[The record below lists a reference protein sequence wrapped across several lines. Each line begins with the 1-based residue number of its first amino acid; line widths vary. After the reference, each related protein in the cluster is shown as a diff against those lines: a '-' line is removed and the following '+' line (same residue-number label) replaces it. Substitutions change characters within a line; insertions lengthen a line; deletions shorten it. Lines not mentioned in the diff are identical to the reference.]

1 MRRPGVGYR
10 PGRRRWE
17 ADPSL
22 SRAALRAEL
31 GDALADAVIEQVET
45 GIKYAG
51 YIDKQVNEVER
62 AGHYERLRLPA
73 DFDYAAV
80 TALSFEVRQKLAQ
93 QRPETLG
100 QASRISGVTPAAIS
114 LAAGSSEAA
123 VGASESIATA
133 ANDTSTDAA
142 A

>member
-1 MRRPGVGYR
+1 MTRSPSWRPI
-10 PGRRRWE
+10 
-17 ADPSL
+17 PSL
-22 SRAALRAEL
+22 SRAALHAEL
-31 GDALADAVIEQVET
+31 GDALADSVIEQVET

-80 TALSFEVRQKLAQ
+80 TALSHEVRQKLAQ

-114 LAAGSSEAA
+114 LLLVHLKRCRGK
-123 VGASESIATA
+123 ESVATA